1 VAGRATSDEHYVLD
15 LCDEVLGVACERQAT
30 FDWLRGDPSPSRPLG
45 TKLPVDGYWSGV
57 GLIVEFHEEQHYQP
71 SAFFDRR
78 QTVSGVGRGEQRR
91 LYDARKGMLVPRNGL
106 RLVVIA
112 RSQFVVASKRIVREH
127 ERDSA
132 LVRTVIDS

>member
-1 VAGRATSDEHYVLD
+1 MTARATSDEHYVLN
-15 LCDEVLGVACERQAT
+15 LCDEVLGVPCARQAS

-45 TKLPVDGYWSGV
+45 SKLPVDGYWSGL

-71 SAFFDRR
+71 SKFFDRR

-91 LYDARKGMLVPRNGL
+91 LYDARKRMLVPMHGL

-112 RSQFVVASKRIVREH
+112 
-127 ERDSA
+127 
-132 LVRTVIDS
+132 